1 MKHIIFYLC
10 SLTFYWL
17 TAIAIHWIVSIM
29 IYYWPWF
36 SSYFLSHLSTVLLDL
51 PQWFI
56 RQFPLFKKS
65 ITLMYNG
72 QHVPSSTF
80 CISRH
85 FGQWIA
91 AIMNAWAENS
101 LLWTIGIQ
109 PLFLLL
115 QKERCV
121 PWDSQ
126 LPPLVSEQ
134 GTQWAATLLCFNFH
148 KSESKV
154 TFKNVGNESHLSPLR
169 KLLQTLGELHTVFK
183 EGQTASWNKP

>member
-1 MKHIIFYLC
+1 MKHIIFYLY

-17 TAIAIHWIVSIM
+17 TAIAIHWIPSIM
-29 IYYWPWF
+29 IYYWSWF

-51 PQWFI
+51 PPWIF
-56 RQFPLFKKS
+56 RQFPLLKKS

-85 FGQWIA
+85 FGWWMV

-101 LLWTIGIQ
+101 LLRTVGIQ

-115 QKERCV
+115 QKELCAMGLSITTPV
-121 PWDSQ
+121 
-126 LPPLVSEQ
+126 VSEQ

-148 KSESKV
+148 KRESKV
-154 TFKNVGNESHLSPLR
+154 TFKNVGNKS
-169 KLLQTLGELHTVFK
+169 
-183 EGQTASWNKP
+183 

>member
-1 MKHIIFYLC
+1 MQNQVILLIGAVWEHPAEMKHITFYLC

-17 TAIAIHWIVSIM
+17 TAIAIHWIPSIM
-29 IYYWPWF
+29 IYYWSWF
-36 SSYFLSHLSTVLLDL
+36 SSYFLSHFSTVLLDL
-51 PQWFI
+51 PRWII
-56 RQFPLFKKS
+56 RQFLLLKKS

-85 FGQWIA
+85 FGWRIV

-101 LLWTIGIQ
+101 LPWTVGIQ
-109 PLFLLL
+109 ALFLLL

-126 LPPLVSEQ
+126 LPPLVSKQ
-134 GTQWAATLLCFNFH
+134 GTEQAATLLCFNSLQ
-148 KSESKV
+148 K
-154 TFKNVGNESHLSPLR
+154 GNQSNFQKCG
-169 KLLQTLGELHTVFK
+169 KLI
-183 EGQTASWNKP
+183 PI